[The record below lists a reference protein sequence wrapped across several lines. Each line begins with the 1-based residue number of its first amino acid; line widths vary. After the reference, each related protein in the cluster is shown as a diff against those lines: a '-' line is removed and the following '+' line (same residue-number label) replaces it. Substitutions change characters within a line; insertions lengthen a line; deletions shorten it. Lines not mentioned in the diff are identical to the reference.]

1 MSPDPMSPRRLRV
14 PKGRGLGPFPRR
26 RGLQLLCAA
35 AMSALVCAVAPTG
48 SAHADTSLIGWTSQ
62 ADANAVDFV
71 IDNEAGLAGA
81 HPLAEGDV
89 PEDNSDF
96 ETGPFGHGLASV
108 VWPGG
113 TAGNLGSLS
122 GELGLPPQIAP
133 YAAQANDPVRA
144 ETFYPSGPTD
154 STYPQG
160 NTSGAAE
167 MVSHADG
174 NGTTAK
180 SALADFS
187 VSNLF
192 EVKGVQGNSLATTTD
207 TTAQSTATG
216 SFSSLS
222 ILGGLITVGATT
234 SSATATSDGT
244 SPIGRAYTHIGE
256 ITIEGHQVSVGTDGI
271 TVGPLST
278 NVPNALAA
286 PTAAAVNQFISAFN
300 VSMTPLPLVQTSQAP
315 TEQITAGGLKI
326 SLALPSDASVNL
338 DCSALP
344 SQLSQLGV
352 LCTLPGFLTGSS
364 LTITLGRATAT
375 AIATPP
381 FPMDLG
387 SGSLPT
393 DTGLLGNL
401 GGSTTAA
408 GVAASISTLPATS
421 SSPALAGTP
430 VTQATPGGAP
440 RSNGAGGTLGTL
452 TPASLSRPVKAGL
465 LVGLLILA
473 AIAGAGLVGMTRH
486 IPDLAPA
493 SNCPLEESP

>member
-1 MSPDPMSPRRLRV
+1 MRRPLPPAPGTPTSGQVSRRL
-14 PKGRGLGPFPRR
+14 GRRA
-26 RGLQLLCAA
+26 LCAA
-35 AMSALVCAVAPTG
+35 AAAALVWAVAPIG
-48 SAHADTSLIGWTSQ
+48 EAHADTSLIGWTSQ
-62 ADANAVDFV
+62 ADANALDFV
-71 IDNEAGLAGA
+71 IDNAAGLAGA

-89 PEDNSDF
+89 PEDSSDF

-122 GELGLPPQIAP
+122 GELGLPSQIAP
-133 YAAQANDPVRA
+133 YAAKANDPVRA
-144 ETFYPSGPTD
+144 ETFYPSGPSD

-174 NGTTAK
+174 NGTTAT
-180 SALADFS
+180 SALSDFS
-187 VSNLF
+187 VSSLF
-192 EVKGVQGNSLATTTD
+192 EVKGVQGNSHATATD
-207 TTAQSTATG
+207 TQAQSNATG
-216 SFSSLS
+216 AFSSLS

-278 NVPNALAA
+278 NAPNALAA

-300 VSMTPLPLVQTSQAP
+300 VTMTPLPVVESNQAP
-315 TEQITAGGLKI
+315 AEEITAGGLKI
-326 SLALPSDASVNL
+326 SLALPSNASVNL

-364 LTITLGRATAT
+364 LTFTLGRATAT

-381 FPMDLG
+381 FPVDLG
-387 SGSLPT
+387 SGPLPT
-393 DTGLLGNL
+393 DSGLLGNL
-401 GGSTTAA
+401 GTSSTAA

-421 SSPALAGTP
+421 SSPSLAGTP
-430 VTQATPGGAP
+430 VPTASAPAP
-440 RSNGAGGTLGTL
+440 RSNRPGGTLGAI
-452 TPASLSRPVKAGL
+452 TPASLSKPVKAGL
-465 LVGLLILA
+465 LVSLLILA
-473 AIAGAGLVGMTRH
+473 AIAGAGLVRMTRY
-486 IPDLAPA
+486 IPDLPPA
-493 SNCPLEESP
+493 SNCPLEETQ

>member
-1 MSPDPMSPRRLRV
+1 MRGRHEPVPQGPGPGRASRRLG
-14 PKGRGLGPFPRR
+14 GRLVC
-26 RGLQLLCAA
+26 LAA
-35 AMSALVCAVAPTG
+35 ASFLVWAVAPSG

-62 ADANAVDFV
+62 ADANSLDFV
-71 IDNEAGLAGA
+71 IDNTAGLAGA

-89 PEDNSDF
+89 PEDSSDF

-122 GELGLPPQIAP
+122 GELGLPDQLAP
-133 YAAQANDPVRA
+133 LAAQANDPMRA
-144 ETFYPSGPTD
+144 ETFYPAGPTD

-174 NGTTAK
+174 NGTSTK
-180 SALADFS
+180 SALSDFS
-187 VSNLF
+187 VSGLF
-192 EVKGVQGNSLATTTD
+192 DVKGVQGNSQATTTD
-207 TTAQSTATG
+207 TEAQSTATG
-216 SFSSLS
+216 AFSSLS

-234 SSATATSDGT
+234 SSATASSDGT

-271 TVGPLST
+271 SVGPVST
-278 NVPNALAA
+278 NLPNALAA
-286 PTAAAVNQFISAFN
+286 PTAAQVNQFISAFN
-300 VSMTPLPLVQTSQAP
+300 VTMTPLPVVETNQSPA
-315 TEQITAGGLKI
+315 EEITAGGLKI

-381 FPMDLG
+381 FPLDLG

-393 DTGLLGNL
+393 DTGVLGSL

-408 GVAASISTLPATS
+408 GVAASMSTLPTGS
-421 SSPALAGTP
+421 SSPSLAGTP
-430 VTQATPGGAP
+430 TTPAGGTS
-440 RSNGAGGTLGTL
+440 RSNGPGGTLGAI
-452 TPASLSRPVKAGL
+452 TPAALSKPVKAGL
-465 LVGLLILA
+465 LVSLLILA
-473 AIAGAGLVGMTRH
+473 AIAGAGLVRMTRH
-486 IPDLAPA
+486 IPDLPPA
-493 SNCPLEESP
+493 SNCPLEEGT